1 MSELGTAEGRRYSA
15 PALEKGLDIL
25 ELLAAG
31 QEGMT
36 QSTIAARLGR
46 SVSELFRMLAVLE
59 QRGYIYRERPED
71 LYYLS
76 LRMFELANR
85 HPPTK
90 RLLDVA
96 LPQMRALAETAR
108 QSVHLAV
115 RSDQDLLIIA
125 QIESPEPAGLTVR
138 LGRRPLAATASG
150 RVLMAFSRAG
160 SATDPSGPAA
170 HERGADS
177 SAADAV
183 RVASIAERGYEEVD
197 DESLSGVTDI
207 SYPLTDLTGLAVAAL
222 TVPYLRRRGS
232 QPSAAR
238 VRELVAAAARRIC
251 DRTHGTEL

>member
-1 MSELGTAEGRRYSA
+1 MMSELGTAEGRRYSA

-59 QRGYIYRERPED
+59 QRGYIYRDRPEE

-96 LPQMRALAETAR
+96 LPQMRALAEAAR

-150 RVLMAFSRAG
+150 RVLLAFCPAG
-160 SATDPSGPAA
+160 SDADAAGPAT
-170 HERGADS
+170 RD
-177 SAADAV
+177 AARLA
-183 RVASIAERGYEEVD
+183 AITERGYEEVD

-222 TVPYLRRRGS
+222 TVPYLRRRGD

-251 DRTHGTEL
+251 DRTHGTEH